1 MSIYRQR
8 LLAQQALIPRP
19 IAAWSAKGKTNE
31 DEDRAIL
38 KDLTGNGHDITLN
51 NFAFSGISGYGGH
64 KNYAQGTENEVKI
77 TGVLNMDNYV
87 ANLRYPVQG
96 LKKGDIITISFDYV
110 SYNIDFS
117 SNSRII
123 LKFGSSYNF
132 LMISSDYITTNT
144 SGHQKNTITL
154 TNHFNSTD
162 PVVETDDGA
171 PYIRFDYISFNE
183 GGYFLVKNFT
193 VVKGKEE
200 TEWFKDYQYPDAL
213 VFDGVDDY
221 GVCKNMPI
229 QNDFTLIIKRDIFSP
244 TNFCTMS
251 KSSKYGN
258 GAFILDE
265 MIDYADGYYQWSYG
279 LSTWTTNNNFYQIT
293 FMTPTSYNQSPIVRG
308 VGVDTHFIYLG
319 TIRAGDNRHFKGAF
333 YCAYLFG
340 RTLSEQEIKTFIRAN
355 IDPLYML
362 PSEIPEN
369 EPIPDCY
376 YDFSLG
382 SNEDENR
389 DTIIDYSGN
398 GNNAVAHN
406 FAWGGMSGYG
416 GSYLNFNTF
425 YNYSKGECQLLSESK
440 IVWNRNSKNTWDF
453 SGHLDSSDEHHFKIK
468 SNKPIRICY
477 DAKYRKEGET
487 LQSTIKIKY
496 WDVNANE
503 EVNITLPIFTN
514 YPEGSI
520 IDLSILYFNTDIG
533 VSTTIELLPEYPG
546 ALVLD
551 GTDDYISLDAFDSGF
566 KTMFM
571 LCRPLKYNTILYDQR
586 YAQSGN
592 TTDDFAVFCGW
603 VDIAYNSR
611 NINGTYIN
619 GKQNTSIIC
628 YNLLNKKH
636 LIHIKSELTRDTQRP
651 TIGSNYKGSSYFA
664 GMAIYKFLGFKE
676 YLDEEQIQ
684 YVINKYNLLEGV
696 DELESSEV

>member
-51 NFAFSGISGYGGH
+51 NMAFSDMSGYGGYQT
-64 KNYAQGTENEVKI
+64 NFRVDNRRADIEILGTQHWLVKSI
-77 TGVLNMDNYV
+77 TTGQI
-87 ANLRYPVQG
+87 PEP
-96 LKKGDIITISFDYV
+96 
-110 SYNIDFS
+110 
-117 SNSRII
+117 I
-123 LKFGSSYNF
+123 LKEGIAFSGKNKTVTIRVSGLTDSNTLYVRDPQTQLHNGLNVITFRDGQEEEFGNYFVFNF
-132 LMISSDYITTNT
+132 SDDC
-144 SGHQKNTITL
+144 KNIEIEIL
-154 TNHFNSTD
+154 
-162 PVVETDDGA
+162 PE
-171 PYIRFDYISFNE
+171 
-183 GGYFLVKNFT
+183 
-193 VVKGKEE
+193 
-200 TEWFKDYQYPDAL
+200 YPDAL

-265 MIDYADGYYQWSYG
+265 TIDYADGYHQWSYG
-279 LSTWTTNNNFYQIT
+279 LSTQTTNNNFYQIT

-319 TIRAGDNRHFKGAF
+319 IVRAGDNRHFKGAF

-389 DTIIDYSGN
+389 DTIVDYSGN

-416 GSYLNFNTF
+416 GFSTSFTDWNKWLDRNVYSYTNNKLTIT
-425 YNYSKGECQLLSESK
+425 E
-440 IVWNRNSKNTWDF
+440 INSKYTF
-453 SGHLDSSDEHHFKIK
+453 IARRFYPTDSVQKSFKIRVSGI
-468 SNKPIRICY
+468 SNSSN
-477 DAKYRKEGET
+477 T
-487 LQSTIKIKY
+487 LSVRNQ
-496 WDVNANE
+496 NNE
-503 EVNITLPIFTN
+503 NITQFNINIKEDGIYEIPEIVGTADTTLFSCQFIFLQPITEKCN
-514 YPEGSI
+514 I
-520 IDLSILYFNTDIG
+520 
-533 VSTTIELLPEYPG
+533 TIELLPEYPG

-571 LCRPLKYNTILYDQR
+571 LCRPLKDNTILYDQR
-586 YAQSGN
+586 YVQSGN

-603 VDIAYNSR
+603 SDIAYNSR

-651 TIGSNYKGSSYFA
+651 TIGSHYKGSSYFA